1 MNTHRRIIPTIL
13 IIFLLILLLL
23 GCVSLL
29 PTTTEYSSTPD
40 RSTTVP
46 GKIASPIPAYENAQ
60 ATVDYG
66 QSQLSDLSRKATEL
80 SLNMSQAEN
89 AAAQSTKDANH
100 RRKIELDYQATVV
113 SLNITQAA
121 ATQRFITQQTKIAR
135 DATTAAQSSA
145 ATTTHSAYLMNV
157 TQTAQAQAALDS
169 LAQQTAQSA
178 AALTA
183 YPLTATYSAHEL
195 NVSETGQA
203 QMVLYAQAT
212 QAAQAIETLTAYPLT
227 ATPFAVTQAAL
238 LMQQY
243 DREQQSFV
251 NRVVKPLIP
260 ILAVLD
266 LVLFIVWIVW
276 AFRRFL
282 PLPWSPPRLRI
293 APVNLNPT
301 PLMIIDGVVSDP
313 NPQLHPAIPTEL
325 LPANTPRPSV
335 ENTVH
340 VVIINAA
347 EPPIANWIA
356 EVEHQLADEGGLR
369 E

>member
-1 MNTHRRIIPTIL
+1 MNTPRRFIPTIL
-13 IIFLLILLLL
+13 IIFLLILGLL

-29 PTTTEYSSTPD
+29 PTTTEYSSTPG

-46 GKIASPIPAYENAQ
+46 GKIASPNPAYENAQ
-60 ATVDYG
+60 ATLDYG
-66 QSQLSDLSRKATEL
+66 QSQLSDLSRKSTEL

-100 RRKIELDYQATVV
+100 RQKIELDYQATAV
-113 SLNITQAA
+113 SMNITQAA

-145 ATTTHSAYLMNV
+145 ATATHSAYLMNV

-169 LAQQTAQSA
+169 LAQQTAQAA
-178 AALTA
+178 AALTS

-238 LMQQY
+238 LTQQY

-266 LVLFIVWIVW
+266 LVLFIVWVVW
-276 AFRRFL
+276 AFRRYV
-282 PLPWSPPRLRI
+282 PVPRSPRLRI
-293 APVNLNPT
+293 APVNLNPS
-301 PLMIIDGVVSDP
+301 PLMFIDGVISDH
-313 NPQLHPAIPTEL
+313 NPQLHPVIPTEL
-325 LPANTPRPSV
+325 LPANTPRLPV
-335 ENTVH
+335 ENPVH

-347 EPPIANWIA
+347 EPPVADWIA